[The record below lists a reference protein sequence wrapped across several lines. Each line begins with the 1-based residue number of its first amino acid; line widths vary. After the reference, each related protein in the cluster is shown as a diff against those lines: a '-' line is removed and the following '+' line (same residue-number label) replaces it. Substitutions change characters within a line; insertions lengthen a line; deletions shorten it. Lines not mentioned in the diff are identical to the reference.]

1 MVVVAAVV
9 RRIATSRT
17 RGAIDMVFL
26 SGGYIGSGR
35 VRGTGRGY
43 GTSHEDTVRDSSG
56 PPVRN
61 THGRPDCAQPRQISR
76 RRTIHP
82 SVNILC
88 HRARDTGFGG
98 MRPPRETRATSTTH
112 ARYVHPRLVYQPISL
127 GKREKKRKGKERD
140 TFFSLVFFFFVYL
153 SVSLLFDDISDPRI
167 QRGARLTTGRTNGR
181 VLSMLVT
188 MEEMRYNRGRR
199 SKVIADRS
207 TSSDRILKTDLC
219 ASL

>member
-43 GTSHEDTVRDSSG
+43 GTSHEDTVRGSSG

-98 MRPPRETRATSTTH
+98 MRPPRETRATAASTH
-112 ARYVHPRLVYQPISL
+112 ATYTLVSPINRYLL
-127 GKREKKRKGKERD
+127 EKEKRKEKERKEIRSFLLFSFSSY
-140 TFFSLVFFFFVYL
+140 TYRFLFFSTIF
-153 SVSLLFDDISDPRI
+153 
-167 QRGARLTTGRTNGR
+167 
-181 VLSMLVT
+181 
-188 MEEMRYNRGRR
+188 
-199 SKVIADRS
+199 
-207 TSSDRILKTDLC
+207 RILGFNEERV
-219 ASL
+219 